1 MLNVDGTENRGIS
14 TSQFVGCR
22 SLTKEYDHMPGPIV
36 RSGPSK
42 KFTEQWDSV
51 FGKKTEKQ
59 AAGKTAKKKV
69 AKKKK

>member
-1 MLNVDGTENRGIS
+1 
-14 TSQFVGCR
+14 
-22 SLTKEYDHMPGPIV
+22 MPGPIV

-51 FGKKTEKQ
+51 FGNKTKKK
-59 AAGKTAKKKV
+59 AAEAKKKKKV

>member
-1 MLNVDGTENRGIS
+1 
-14 TSQFVGCR
+14 
-22 SLTKEYDHMPGPIV
+22 MPGPIV

-59 AAGKTAKKKV
+59 AASKSTRKKRV
-69 AKKKK
+69 TKKKK